1 MKYRIKQLKKDKES
15 KLFQWWSWVKD
26 KFDLNDYEVIYEGE
40 IDGNSTYECL
50 EQLFYIF
57 NQEHPEDFKGHSLS
71 VSDIVELDGG
81 NFYCDSHGWV
91 NVEEALEN

>member
-15 KLFQWWSWVKD
+15 KLFQWCSWVKD
-26 KFDLNDYEVIYEGE
+26 KFDLNDYEVVYEGE